1 MAKAILEFDLNDP
14 DDRMEHRRAVQSV
27 DLALALWE
35 IHYNTRKSVELTIEE
50 REMKGEKEMSAY
62 DAMWLYSEKIAEA
75 MKRRNIDIDQ
85 LIE

>member
-14 DDRMEHRRAVQSV
+14 DDRMDHLRAVHSV

-50 REMKGEKEMSAY
+50 HEMKGEELSAY

-75 MKRRNIDIDQ
+75 MKRRSIDIDQ

>member
-14 DDRMEHRRAVQSV
+14 DDRMDHLRAVHSV

-35 IHYNTRKSVELTIEE
+35 ILNNTRKSVELTIEE
-50 REMKGEKEMSAY
+50 HEMKGEELSAH
-62 DAMWLYSEKIAEA
+62 DAMWLYCEKIAEA